1 MKIKL
6 QGKLFLAFSLAT
18 ASVILFVAWFAYW
31 NFDRGFREYLNQAA
45 IERTE
50 PIRNALVEH
59 YREKGSWQ
67 DLKDNP
73 RLMRRI
79 IYQTFNVERQRR
91 FQEKTGRPL
100 PPGLNK
106 SEDKH
111 RRKIFERHFREARFL
126 RIYDEQGELLISSP
140 KWPVVSDDPKKA
152 SQNRDGLHDELRV
165 SLKLDGETI
174 GSFAI
179 RKAKLQKNRPDY
191 EFRRKQ
197 LHKIWVAVGFALIV
211 SGLLAWLLARHLI
224 SPIRDL
230 AEGSKSLGEGDY
242 SRRVEV
248 RGNDELASL
257 GRDFNQL
264 ALTLEK
270 NEQSRQQWIA
280 DISHE
285 LRTPLAVLRGEI
297 EAVLDGVRKF
307 NADNVQSL
315 HAEVLALSRL
325 VDDLYQL
332 ALSDAGALDYRFA
345 RENAR
350 ELLELSLDAFELRFK
365 KANLNLHADGLENLN
380 SYIRADRKR
389 FAQLMHNLLENSLR
403 YTDAGGEA
411 MLTAEA
417 VANELKITLQD
428 SSPSVSAADMPKIF
442 ERLYRVDQ
450 SRSREHGGS
459 GLGLSLCQNIVEAH
473 GGRIDAAPSDLG
485 GLKITLYM
493 PNYEN

>member
-6 QGKLFLAFSLAT
+6 QGKLFLAFALAT

-31 NFDRGFREYLNQAA
+31 NFDRGFREYLNQSA

-59 YREKGSWQ
+59 YREKGHWQ
-67 DLKDNP
+67 DLKDNT
-73 RLMRRI
+73 RLMNRI
-79 IYQTFNVERQRR
+79 IYQTFNLERQRR
-91 FQEKTGRPL
+91 LQERGERVRP
-100 PPGLNK
+100 PALNK
-106 SEDKH
+106 REEKH
-111 RRKIFERHFREARFL
+111 RRKIFERHYREARFL
-126 RIYDEQGELLISSP
+126 RIYDNNGDLLISSP
-140 KWPVVSDDPKKA
+140 KWPVKSDAPQKA
-152 SQNRDGLHDELRV
+152 GRGNDELRV
-165 SLKLDGETI
+165 PLKLDGEKI

-179 RKAKLQKNRPDY
+179 RKVKLQKNRPDY

-197 LHKIWVAVGFALIV
+197 LRKIWVAVGFALLV

-224 SPIRDL
+224 SPIRSL
-230 AEGSKSLGEGDY
+230 AEGSKALGEGDY
-242 SRRVEV
+242 SRRVDV
-248 RGNDELASL
+248 RGNDELAGLS
-257 GRDFNQL
+257 RDFNQL

-350 ELLELSLDAFELRFK
+350 ELLELSVDAFELRFS
-365 KANLNLHADGLENLN
+365 KADLTLRAEGLESLN
-380 SYIRADRKR
+380 YYIRADRKR
-389 FAQLMHNLLENSLR
+389 FTQLMHNLLENSLR

-411 MLTAEA
+411 ALLAEPC
-417 VANELKITLQD
+417 EDGLKITLQD
-428 SSPSVSAADMPKIF
+428 SSPSVSAVDMPKIF
-442 ERLYRVDQ
+442 DRLYRVDQ

-459 GLGLSLCQNIVEAH
+459 GLGLSLCKNIVEAH
-473 GGRIDAAPSDLG
+473 GGRIEAAPSDLG

-493 PNYEN
+493 PSYET

>member
-1 MKIKL
+1 MNIRL
-6 QGKLFLAFSLAT
+6 QGKLFLAFALAT
-18 ASVILFVAWFAYW
+18 ASVILAVAWFTFL
-31 NFDRGFREYLNQAA
+31 NFDRGFREYLNNAA
-45 IERTE
+45 VERTE

-59 YREKGSWQ
+59 YRVQGSWQ

-73 RLMRRI
+73 RMMRRI
-79 IYQTFNVERQRR
+79 IFQTLSLERQKH
-91 FQEKTGRPL
+91 FQEKAGRIDAER
-100 PPGLNK
+100 LNK
-106 SEDKH
+106 NQEKH

-126 RIYDEQGELLISSP
+126 RIYDERGDLLMSSS
-140 KWPVVSDDPKKA
+140 KWPVT
-152 SQNRDGLHDELRV
+152 DGAKNDEIRV
-165 SLKLDGETI
+165 PLKLDGQTI

-179 RKAKLQKNRPDY
+179 RKAKLQRNRPDY

-197 LHKIWVAVGFALIV
+197 LQKIWGVVVFALLV
-211 SGLLAWLLARHLI
+211 SALLAWLLARHLI
-224 SPIRDL
+224 SPIRAL
-230 AEGSKSLGEGDY
+230 AEGSKALGEGDY
-242 SRRVEV
+242 SRRVDV

-257 GRDFNQL
+257 SRDFNQL

-350 ELLELSLDAFELRFK
+350 ELLEMSTDAFELRFK
-365 KANLNLHADGLENLN
+365 KAGLRLRADGLDSLD

-411 MLTAEA
+411 LLSAE
-417 VANELKITLQD
+417 VLEKELRVTLQD
-428 SSPSVSAADMPKIF
+428 SSPSVSPEDMPKIF

-473 GGRIDAAPSDLG
+473 GGRIEASSSALG
-485 GLKITLYM
+485 GLQITLYL
-493 PNYEN
+493 PVYEH

>member
-6 QGKLFLAFSLAT
+6 QGKLFLAFALAT
-18 ASVILFVAWFAYW
+18 ASVILAVAWFTYW

-59 YREKGSWQ
+59 YQQKGDWQ

-79 IYQTFNVERQRR
+79 IFQTLSVERQRH
-91 FQEKTGRPL
+91 FQEKAGRL
-100 PPGLNK
+100 NTENLNK
-106 SEDKH
+106 NQEKH

-126 RIYDEQGELLISSP
+126 RLYDENGELIISSP
-140 KWPVVSDDPKKA
+140 KWPLTAELKQKGERQS
-152 SQNRDGLHDELRV
+152 DELRV
-165 SLKLDGETI
+165 PLKLDGEKI

-179 RKAKLQKNRPDY
+179 RKAKLQRNRPDY

-197 LHKIWVAVGFALIV
+197 LRKLWGVVAFALIV
-211 SGLLAWLLARHLI
+211 SAFLAWLLARHLI
-224 SPIRDL
+224 SPIRAL
-230 AEGSKSLGEGDY
+230 AEGSKALGEGDY
-242 SRRVEV
+242 SSRVDV

-257 GRDFNQL
+257 SRDFNQL

-350 ELLELSLDAFELRFK
+350 ELLELSVDAFELRFR
-365 KANLNLHADGLENLN
+365 KAGLTLRADGLEHLHN
-380 SYIRADRKR
+380 YIRADRKR

-411 MLTAEA
+411 LLSAEPDGD
-417 VANELKITLQD
+417 NLKITLQD
-428 SSPSVSAADMPKIF
+428 SSPSVSAVDMPKIF

-473 GGRIDAAPSDLG
+473 GGRIEATPSDLG

-493 PNYEN
+493 PNYKS